1 MLTVENC
8 SGHQITRKKLL
19 FPIKSYD
26 PDHRWSNHTITIS
39 CWDLQV
45 CISAGVLQQGGS
57 LLLSSGVFVQLFP
70 LLQPLWVHGEHRST
84 FQYLPAV
91 RLKWWGWWRYL
102 LSGSLQSN
110 GHPLHSHLL
119 NTDKWGKSSVHR
131 EAACTKKCSRR
142 SCTNWLHT
150 DSSELLTAPLAGYV
164 WLVLSNFLGHTRSC
178 EKNQKTEMK
187 QWIK

>member
-1 MLTVENC
+1 MLTVENY
-8 SGHQITRKKLL
+8 SGCQITRKKLL
-19 FPIKSYD
+19 FRIKFYD

-57 LLLSSGVFVQLFP
+57 LLLSSGVFVQLVP
-70 LLQPLWVHGEHRST
+70 LLQPLWVHREHRST

-110 GHPLHSHLL
+110 DRPLHSHLL
-119 NTDKWGKSSVHR
+119 NTDEWGKSSVHW
-131 EAACTKKCSRR
+131 EAACTKNVVGDHVPTDFILTVQSD
-142 SCTNWLHT
+142 WLPHLQVMSGWSWVT
-150 DSSELLTAPLAGYV
+150 FWATPDPVEKIRKQR
-164 WLVLSNFLGHTRSC
+164 WSN
-178 EKNQKTEMK
+178 E
-187 QWIK
+187 